1 MLNPSPTEFDQ
12 SGFQV
17 ASLHAGSF
25 KKGMESTE
33 VINNSKTISKYC
45 SVCFRCSDWGLLLLA
60 ATNAVGAYFMH
71 RALR

>member
-1 MLNPSPTEFDQ
+1 
-12 SGFQV
+12 
-17 ASLHAGSF
+17 
-25 KKGMESTE
+25 MESTE